1 MLITNETFALE
12 PQQCKLLIWGSFSI
26 VKTKMKFL
34 RLLLGLFCCSVLEI
48 RSLSSKGET
57 NDLGSILDGHSAG
70 HTSFIEN
77 RHHSLRIQRVLH
89 RDTLYDSMQCALN
102 CLVTVGCRSF
112 NFKLQA
118 EFDGKHLCELLA
130 SDKFNHSKQYIP
142 STEFHH
148 YSIAVR
154 FPFLCTHLFVF
165 SFLSFFLSF
174 FFF

>member
-1 MLITNETFALE
+1 M
-12 PQQCKLLIWGSFSI
+12 

-34 RLLLGLFCCSVLEI
+34 RVLFGLFCCSVLEI
-48 RSLSSKGET
+48 RSLSSKGEA
-57 NDLGSILDGHSAG
+57 NDLASILDGHSAG
-70 HTSFIEN
+70 HASFFEN
-77 RHHSLRIQRVLH
+77 RHHHLRVQPVLH
-89 RDTLYDSMQCALN
+89 RDNLYDSMQCALN

-130 SDKFNHSKQYIP
+130 SDKFNDSKRYVP

-154 FPFLCTHLFVF
+154 FPFFCMHLFVL

-174 FFF
+174 SFKFCFITFIVLITM